1 MKPKAAK
8 WRVPVRV
15 DEIPDAGRRFDLHA
29 DAATR
34 EALARTAGLQALPR
48 LDASFEITRH
58 GRDGVRVRGTV
69 SGTVGQTQPQRVTI
83 EFYRAQHVGAEQQH
97 VRHAPWM
104 HPARPRAR
112 RRRAAIART
121 WGGRCPERRFI
132 R

>member
-69 SGTVGQTQPQRVTI
+69 SGTVGQTCVVSLEPVENEI
-83 EFYRAQHVGAEQQH
+83 AEQ
-97 VRHAPWM
+97 VDLVFM
-104 HPARPRAR
+104 PASQ
-112 RRRAAIART
+112 
-121 WGGRCPERRFI
+121 
-132 R
+132 